1 MKFGNFLFPDCRD
14 PARDGV
20 VIDETLREAWLS
32 DELGVDVIWLAEHH
46 FDGICAYVDPISFA
60 GALATS
66 TRRSKIGF
74 AVVQTALH
82 HPIRLAEQLAVLDN
96 ITKGRLVVG
105 LGRGSS
111 YNIYDYQGFGI
122 DHHEAQERLEE
133 AEKILVTAW
142 TGEGF
147 SHHGKFWNL
156 DVPML
161 RPRPYTK
168 PHPALVRAASGE
180 ASMLE
185 LARQGRPFLMNV
197 QSMAVTRQ
205 RVELLPQGDARS
217 GLRRGADRA
226 QPRGVL
232 GVAECVCRR
241 DRRRSRARRGAG
253 LSGNGRGAGGAA
265 QPDLSRDRHAHRG
278 AGERSA
284 LRPRHASS
292 TASSTARR
300 RGSPRRWRISTSS
313 ASAASSRPSA
323 SGRCRT
329 RRRPTASGCSWSRS
343 HRKFAAALPARAA
356 ATNPPGSAAFS
367 VSSPSRSMRRPGAVE
382 ARFEHGGEVLVHVKI
397 LRTGRFGGGQRLGH
411 SAADDR
417 FDDVAEQCQL
427 STVDSIAQRRDR
439 AYSPRCL
446 PLASRASGRCRCR
459 CRSDA
464 PCSRPARLRAPP
476 IPRRSSRD
484 RPAAGPYAR

>member
-14 PARDGV
+14 PARDGM

-60 GALATS
+60 GVLAAS
-66 TRRSKIGF
+66 TRRSRIGF

-82 HPIRLAEQLAVLDN
+82 HPIRLAEQLAILDN

-133 AEKILVTAW
+133 TEKILVTAW

-147 SHHGKFWNL
+147 SHRGKFWDL

-168 PHPALVRAASGE
+168 PHPVIIRAASGE

-205 RVELLPQGDARS
+205 RVELYCQAMRETGYEEDRIARA
-217 GLRRGADRA
+217 LAECWVWRN
-226 QPRGVL
+226 VF
-232 GVAECVCRR
+232 VAE
-241 DRRRSRARRGAG
+241 
-253 LSGNGRGAGGAA
+253 
-265 QPDLSRDRHAHRG
+265 PMPKP
-278 AGERSA
+278 SA
-284 LRPRHASS
+284 LGYRCFGRWWSPGQRCVTASFARPECGSHRRAICHPRALRSSMASS
-292 TASSTARR
+292 TVRQG
-300 RGSPRRWRISTSS
+300 GSPRRWQISAGS

-323 SGRCRT
+323 SDQCRT
-329 RRRPTASGCSWSRS
+329 KLRSAASGCSWSRS
-343 HRKFAAALPARAA
+343 RRRFSATFPHRRRTNPGKPRPWAAALTPAIGRVGHRAVLRGWRRDPDAYENTAGRAA
-356 ATNPPGSAAFS
+356 RQ
-367 VSSPSRSMRRPGAVE
+367 PS
-382 ARFEHGGEVLVHVKI
+382 EV
-397 LRTGRFGGGQRLGH
+397 
-411 SAADDR
+411 
-417 FDDVAEQCQL
+417 
-427 STVDSIAQRRDR
+427 
-439 AYSPRCL
+439 
-446 PLASRASGRCRCR
+446 
-459 CRSDA
+459 
-464 PCSRPARLRAPP
+464 
-476 IPRRSSRD
+476 
-484 RPAAGPYAR
+484 PAAYR